1 MTADRVLTIVVIIWV
16 LLAILYLAGAGILP
30 AEAGPIPGGED
41 TPMVCGVWTYY
52 AAGVAERAQ
61 AIHGVPACADCVG
74 LAVTVDQALLGRRI
88 DIRHAGQWVGPFLVV
103 DVGTGTHRAG
113 LVGEVGNRTAVAW
126 GIPGPWRTCYRI
138 AEAL

>member
-1 MTADRVLTIVVIIWV
+1 MTTDRALLLTLLV
-16 LLAILYLAGAGILP
+16 LLIAFAHPAGA
-30 AEAGPIPGGED
+30 APIPGGED

-88 DIRHAGQWVGPFLVV
+88 DIRHAGEWVGPFLVV

-113 LVGEVGNRTAVAW
+113 LVGEVGYRTAMAW
-126 GIPGPWRTCYRI
+126 RITRPWWTCYRDVG
-138 AEAL
+138 ES

>member
-1 MTADRVLTIVVIIWV
+1 MTTDHVLTLAAIVWIV
-16 LLAILYLAGAGILP
+16 LTLLCLFAAGILP
-30 AEAGPIPGGED
+30 ADAAPIPGGED

-61 AIHGVPACADCVG
+61 AIHGVPACAECAG

-88 DIRHAGQWVGPFLVV
+88 EIRHAGEWVGPFLVV

-113 LVGEVGNRTAVAW
+113 LVGEIGNRTAVAW
-126 GIPGPWRTCYRI
+126 RIAGPWRTCYRRI
-138 AEAL
+138 S